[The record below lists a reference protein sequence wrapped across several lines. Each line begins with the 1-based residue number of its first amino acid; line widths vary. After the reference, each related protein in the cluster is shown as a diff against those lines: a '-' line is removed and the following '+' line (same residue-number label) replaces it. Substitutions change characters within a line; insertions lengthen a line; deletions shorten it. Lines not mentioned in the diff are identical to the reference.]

1 MSASQS
7 ARTWETFK
15 PGVAEPES
23 VTSPSDDT
31 TTDRSRRRVLQS
43 AAAAALAGLAGC
55 ASGGDDGTTSAP
67 TQTTAESTTAAPTT
81 VSEAAQRETAND
93 LVQALAAGE
102 YETAFG
108 MLSENVRSQYSAAR
122 LETDWTQT
130 TANYGRFEGVS
141 GTTREPT
148 GGYDV
153 LVVQAQFEAGVLG
166 VRVVFERASI
176 EGLQFVPWVE
186 DAYSPP
192 AYADQSAFEER
203 ELALDSPACDLGATL
218 TVPTGGADTGVVLV
232 HGSGPNDRDGTIGP
246 NKPLK
251 DLAWGLATEDVA
263 VLRYDKRT
271 YACDVAT
278 GDLGFDALVAD
289 DALTALDRLRAETDV
304 SSAAVVGH
312 SLGGYAAPRIAERD
326 GDTAAFLLAAPSRPL
341 YELVPDQLRYLANL
355 DDTVTEDE
363 RSRIED
369 AEATAERLANG
380 NYESG
385 GFAWSA
391 DFWRAVAEYDPV
403 TTATGLDREVYALQ
417 GGRDYQVSATE
428 DFPAWRDALGES
440 NTALYEDLN
449 HLFVA
454 GEGDPNP
461 NEYFE
466 PGNVAEPV
474 VTDLAGWLS

>member
-1 MSASQS
+1 M
-7 ARTWETFK
+7 
-15 PGVAEPES
+15 AEPGN
-23 VTSPSDDT
+23 VTTPSNDT
-31 TTDRSRRRVLQS
+31 PTDPRRRRVLQS
-43 AAAAALAGLAGC
+43 AAAVALAGLAGC
-55 ASGGDDGTTSAP
+55 AGGDGDGTTTAP
-67 TQTTAESTTAAPTT
+67 TRTTESTTTAQTT
-81 VSEAAQRETAND
+81 VSEAAQREKAIE
-93 LVQALAAGE
+93 LVQTLAAGE

-108 MLSENVRSQYSAAR
+108 MLSENIRSQYSAAR

-130 TANYGRFEGVS
+130 TANYGRFEGIS
-141 GTTREPT
+141 GTTRETT

-166 VRVVFERASI
+166 VQVAFEQASI
-176 EGLQFVPWVE
+176 EGLQFVPLQG
-186 DAYSPP
+186 AYSPP
-192 AYADQSAFEER
+192 TYADESAFEER

-218 TVPTGGADTGVVLV
+218 TVPTDGANTGVVLV
-232 HGSGPNDRDGTIGP
+232 HGSGPNDRDETIGP

-251 DLAWGLATEDVA
+251 DLAWGLATEGVA

-289 DALTALDRLRAETDV
+289 DALTALDRLRVETDV
-304 SSAAVVGH
+304 SSSAVVGH

-326 GDTAAFLLAAPSRPL
+326 GDAAAFLLAAPSRPL

-355 DDTVTEDE
+355 DGTVTDAE

-380 NYESG
+380 NYEGG

-391 DFWRAVAEYDPV
+391 AFWRAVAEYDPV
-403 TTATGLDREVYALQ
+403 ATATELDREVYALQ
-417 GGRDYQVSATE
+417 GGRDYQVSPTE

-440 NTALYEDLN
+440 HTALYDDLN

-466 PGNVAEPV
+466 PGNVAEAV
-474 VTDLAGWLS
+474 AADLAGWLA